1 MKKNRQTIMTSVCI
15 TIAIAIVLLVWFFV
29 LKNIIS
35 DNKPPAKESDSGIN
49 TLGYNCSHDETYQE
63 PSLKIGNYYL
73 DGDTSKEY
81 FEVQNDSTILYNGDV
96 EDFVI
101 SNFFNG
107 GMSIDETV
115 KNEYIETWSK
125 PRPYKI
131 QTMHD
136 SGDAVCIK
144 LEEYRNG
151 DICLISGFTYKD
163 ENTFTLGKSKK
174 YVFVDDTQSDSDD
187 VSVKESDIS

>member
-1 MKKNRQTIMTSVCI
+1 MKKNKQTVIMSICI
-15 TIAIAIVLLVWFFV
+15 IIAIVIVLLTWFIV
-29 LKNIIS
+29 LKNITS
-35 DNKPPAKESDSGIN
+35 DNKPSEESDNRIN
-49 TLGYNCSHDETYQE
+49 TFGYTCSHDETYQE

-81 FEVQNDSTILYNGDV
+81 FEVRSDSTILYNGDV

-107 GMSIDETV
+107 GISIDENV

-125 PRPYKI
+125 PRKYEI

-136 SGDAVCIK
+136 AGDAICIK

-151 DICLISGFTYKD
+151 DISFISGFTYKD
-163 ENTFTLGKSKK
+163 ENTFTFGKSKK
-174 YVFVDDTQSDSDD
+174 YVFVN
-187 VSVKESDIS
+187 ESKISE